1 MSGAS
6 APPPAEQP
14 RRNLAILFA
23 DLSGSTRIGASMDPE
38 EYRELLAAVRAI
50 YREVIATHGGVI
62 AQFMGDGMLALF
74 GYPEPGEDDGRRAVE
89 AALDLHDQVHRLG
102 DEMRWGGTPLRLHSG
117 IHAGLVLLI
126 EGDQIS
132 GRFEIVGEA
141 TNIASRLCALAGE
154 GQILVSEAT
163 LGPERHLFHT
173 SERTHLELRGKVL
186 PVAVLEVLG
195 RASARSRFAASV
207 RGGLTPFVGREAELA
222 RLKAALDEAIAGAVR
237 FTEIEG
243 PAGVGKTRLAEEV
256 LRQAG
261 ERGAQV
267 HRGECD
273 STAEPLQPFL
283 QIARS
288 VLGLGSAISRKQAA
302 KLAATVLTDIDPA
315 LAPHF
320 PVLLAAL
327 SLDRG
332 GETAGAG
339 AIAALLALLTAAAQQ
354 SPLILFIDDWHVAD
368 DASRDLLAQLRAVED
383 RPVFILATARP
394 SPPGADLIGPEALLR
409 LTPLGPNEIAEAV
422 ASLLPSA
429 NPFTLASIRE
439 QSGGNPLYIEELC
452 HSLASRRE
460 SAHPDPGSAW
470 LDTLIES
477 RFTRLPEAQAEL
489 VRAAAVIGTVIPAWL
504 FALITGREEDD
515 PLVAALADQ
524 DFVFPGEREGTLRF
538 KHGITREAVYN
549 CIGLRTRKALH
560 MRIAKAL
567 RERSAATGE
576 EEPHEALAYHY
587 GAAGEHASTAHH
599 AELAGDRALA
609 ASALDRAQAQYRAA
623 LTALERLPPSDD
635 VSFRWGRIAQRF
647 GRAGVFDPSRDQL
660 PVFDRAIELA
670 LLRRDEAAVAWAQYW
685 LGYIYYGLGE
695 PDSAIRHWRQALA
708 AADAVSDQ
716 RLVVET
722 RMALGQGHA
731 AACDYR
737 QALPLLD
744 EAIDNKRAYRTP
756 GRPPITLAYSL
767 SCKAFALGDMGQF
780 DEAYA
785 RFDEAIEAIAGARHE
800 GEVSVLN
807 QYAVVRLWHGQA
819 EEAVRLAEEGARVAE
834 RVHSHYSH
842 AMSRSIIAFAD
853 WTIAPSA
860 RAAETLVEAT
870 AWLEASGRGQF
881 TSLNHGWL
889 ARVMVASGRIEEGR
903 KYAARAL
910 DRARKR
916 DRLGVA
922 MALRAMARAS
932 AASGWH
938 RPPGHYLELALAAA
952 RARASPHE
960 EAAIRLCEAELALA
974 AGAQARAEAALGE
987 AITTFAALGMER
999 HLQRVQALARTP
1011 RPDR

>member
-1 MSGAS
+1 M
-6 APPPAEQP
+6 
-14 RRNLAILFA
+14 
-23 DLSGSTRIGASMDPE
+23 
-38 EYRELLAAVRAI
+38 
-50 YREVIATHGGVI
+50 
-62 AQFMGDGMLALF
+62 
-74 GYPEPGEDDGRRAVE
+74 
-89 AALDLHDQVHRLG
+89 
-102 DEMRWGGTPLRLHSG
+102 
-117 IHAGLVLLI
+117 
-126 EGDQIS
+126 
-132 GRFEIVGEA
+132 
-141 TNIASRLCALAGE
+141 
-154 GQILVSEAT
+154 
-163 LGPERHLFHT
+163 
-173 SERTHLELRGKVL
+173 
-186 PVAVLEVLG
+186 
-195 RASARSRFAASV
+195 

-315 LAPHF
+315 LKPHF

-332 GETAGAG
+332 DQTAGAG
-339 AIAALLALLTAAAQQ
+339 AIEALLALLTAAAQQ

-368 DASRDLLAQLRAVED
+368 DASRDLLAQLRAVQN

-394 SPPGADLIGPEALLR
+394 SPPGADLIGAEAMLR
-409 LTPLGPNEIAEAV
+409 LTPLTQSEIAEAV

-460 SAHPDPGSAW
+460 SAHPDQGSAW

-477 RFTRLPEAQAEL
+477 RFARLPEAQAEL
-489 VRAAAVIGTVIPAWL
+489 VRVAAVIGTVIPAWL
-504 FALITGREEDD
+504 FTLITGREEDD
-515 PLVAALADQ
+515 PLVARARDQ
-524 DFVFPGEREGTLRF
+524 DFVSPASAKGPCASSTASPARRLPLHRPQDPQ
-538 KHGITREAVYN
+538 
-549 CIGLRTRKALH
+549 ALH

-587 GAAGEHASTAHH
+587 GAAGELASTAHY

-623 LTALERLPPSDD
+623 LTALERMPPSDEI
-635 VSFRWGRIAQRF
+635 SFRWGRIAQRF

-670 LLRRDEAAVAWAQYW
+670 MLRRDEAAVAWAQYW

-807 QYAVVRLWHGQA
+807 QYAVVRLWHGHP

-842 AMSRSIIAFAD
+842 AMSRSIIAFAR
-853 WTIAPSA
+853 WTIAADPEAA
-860 RAAETLVEAT
+860 RTLVEAT
-870 AWLEASGRGQF
+870 AWLDASGRGQF

-916 DRLGVA
+916 DRLGEA

-932 AASGWH
+932 AALGWH
-938 RPPGHYLELALAAA
+938 RPPSHYLELALTAA

-960 EAAIRLCEAELALA
+960 EASIRLCEAELALA
-974 AGAQARAEAALGE
+974 AGAQARAEPRSRRDPTSRLGDGAA
-987 AITTFAALGMER
+987 FAT
-999 HLQRVQALARTP
+999 VQALASDP
-1011 RPDR
+1011 GPDR